1 MPSDVPQ
8 FWFKC
13 DLILLHASLVRPG
26 ANEAVA
32 GGRSD
37 TRRRAGKKR
46 EREEDFE
53 RETDGMSCEDSKRGN
68 QKAEMG
74 NFFI

>member
-1 MPSDVPQ
+1 MR
-8 FWFKC
+8 
-13 DLILLHASLVRPG
+13 LLW
-26 ANEAVA
+26 